1 MAKEI
6 IVADTSLFIDYFR
19 KQKKEKTSLFLL
31 SEKYEIL
38 ISVITKLE
46 VMIGATEEQ
55 KSFWNSVFETVTIVG
70 LHEIE
75 IDIATNLLKQLKKE
89 NKLIGLPDILI
100 AATAL
105 SRNFKLSTLNAKHF
119 ERVTKLKLLKII
131 ILY

>member
-6 IVADTSLFIDYFR
+6 IVAYTSLFIDYFR

-55 KSFWNSVFETVTIVG
+55 KSFWNSVFETVTIVS

-89 NKLIGLPDILI
+89 NKLIGLPDVLI

-119 ERVTKLKLLKII
+119 ERVTKLKLLKMETNI
-131 ILY
+131 